1 MFLITVSSIAHV
13 NLDIIL
19 GIAESKTEIFEILWK
34 YTELNLK
41 VYERTYE
48 DDVTYNEINIYKI
61 SSEHYAY
68 LTKLYKKY
76 DEVFEDKFSKMNFN
90 SQSFMVYFWYG
101 IYESE
106 SNDIDF
112 TKSECKRIK
121 KIIRK
126 SNKLIE

>member
-61 SSEHYAY
+61 SSEHYTY

-76 DEVFEDKFSKMNFN
+76 DEVFENKFSRMNFDP
-90 SQSFMVYFWYG
+90 QSFMVYFWYG
-101 IYESE
+101 VYESE